1 MLTCLIGISACGCST
16 VHARGGGTSSL
27 RVARTPSALGLCG
40 PSPPAGVAA
49 AAAVRAALGG
59 EAQTGSWL
67 VEVRCHALGNRAQVE
82 RVRVH
87 ESDNPK
93 ALRVE
98 LAGGLLTLDLD
109 EWEVRLAPA
118 LPPAP
123 LAFDPAY
130 TGQIPTDAA
139 ALASR
144 LSAVAPG
151 MDWMA
156 FAAWTVGAAASNGA
170 DPPAPTAAAAALPA
184 VRFDDTW

>member
-1 MLTCLIGISACGCST
+1 LLICLIGISACGSS
-16 VHARGGGTSSL
+16 GGGPRSASL
-27 RVARTPSALGLCG
+27 GRPPRLACAG

-59 EAQTGSWL
+59 EAQTGHLFAVGSWL
-67 VEVRCHALGNRAQVE
+67 VEVRCHAQGNRAQVE

-130 TGQIPTDAA
+130 TGQMPTDAA